1 MVSEYGSLP
10 FPICHQLLSGQLDQC
25 ARLSFPCS
33 LYWIQS
39 LQLIF
44 LSTKL
49 NTCVCVCL
57 VAMNSI
63 ILLWVISVYWKSCS
77 IKGVRYLTRT
87 CRLFADE
94 HSLSFFW
101 ISKKNVKCRCL
112 DGKKNLSVFWEKK
125 IYVSEERFSKCEEG
139 EKWLSVEFRVF
150 GKKRNWKKS
159 SGKKNQSGFFGGF
172 KVKDFAKFV
181 FTGWVLC

>member
-1 MVSEYGSLP
+1 
-10 FPICHQLLSGQLDQC
+10 LSGQLDQC

-39 LQLIF
+39 SQLIF
-44 LSTKL
+44 LSAKL

-63 ILLWVISVYWKSCS
+63 ILLWVISVYLKSCG
-77 IKGVRYLTRT
+77 INYFRCLTRT

-101 ISKKNVKCRCL
+101 REKNVKCRCIDRKKIEVFL
-112 DGKKNLSVFWEKK
+112 WEERKKNLSVRRKIFKVWRKGEKK
-125 IYVSEERFSKCEEG
+125 NI
-139 EKWLSVEFRVF
+139 SVKFRVF
-150 GKKRNWKKS
+150 GKKRIERKVPERKKIKVFF
-159 SGKKNQSGFFGGF
+159 GSGF
-172 KVKDFAKFV
+172 VS
-181 FTGWVLC
+181 